1 MEPVLN
7 AQNITYTVGGRRI
20 LDGLNLTLN
29 QGDICG
35 LVGRNGAGKTT
46 LLAALAG
53 QILPDKGYKLE
64 LFSQAP
70 NAASLARTHL
80 MRTSSVYV
88 DWASARQIL
97 DLARRAYPGWNK
109 DLEEQLITDFDL
121 NTRTRFMKMS
131 DGQKS
136 AVGIIIALA
145 SRADI
150 TFLDEPY
157 VGLDPVARS
166 IFYDRLLE
174 DYAEHPRTF
183 LISTHL
189 VDEIAPLLNRV
200 IFLDSGKIVMGAGTE
215 ETTYS
220 AHELAGNSDAV
231 SVYLARSGLE
241 GVIVRQRSVGS
252 LQMVLVAADLTP
264 EREEL
269 AHELGLHIQ
278 PISLQEAV
286 AVYSGSRDITRG
298 GTR

>member
-64 LFSQAP
+64 LFSQVP

-200 IFLDSGKIVMGAGTE
+200 IFLDSGKIVMDAGTE